1 MTKPSPPETVRGHL
15 LDAAIDSY
23 TSGGPFS
30 VRDVARRAGV
40 NQGQIHH
47 LFGGKAGL
55 KRAMLEAL
63 GQSMLD
69 RINAEAP
76 SGAVAALAAASR
88 AQAADEGRFARALAR
103 SLLESPPGVVEQ
115 EEFAVVRHLLT
126 VLESLP
132 SEARHQAHVLLAEG
146 LAKTLGWALFAPW
159 ICKAAQLEESVVAE
173 VESRLGAAPRAAS

>member
-1 MTKPSPPETVRGHL
+1 
-15 LDAAIDSY
+15 
-23 TSGGPFS
+23 
-30 VRDVARRAGV
+30 VRDIARRAGV

-63 GQSMLD
+63 GQQMLD

-76 SGAVAALAAASR
+76 SNTVAALAAASR

-115 EEFAVVRHLLT
+115 EQFAVVRYLLT
-126 VLESLP
+126 ILESLP
-132 SEARHQAHVLLAEG
+132 SEARHQARVLLAEG
-146 LAKTLGWALFAPW
+146 LAKALGWALFAPW
-159 ICKAAQLEESVVAE
+159 ICKAARLDESVIADVQA
-173 VESRLGAAPRAAS
+173 RMGATKR